1 MQVMPYTLVLGD
13 NEISN
18 CDAAIVVEG
27 VEVFRLRDRDR
38 DGKLIV
44 DFDLREP
51 DGKRIAK
58 IAKNYVAHAAEG
70 YEHQNRPGVS
80 EVVETHTG
88 RVLAR
93 VEEVA
98 PRRVRVTGTFCV
110 EGLTVEITGT
120 GVLLGTNLISGC
132 RITGFGKAIEF
143 DRKRLGIG
151 VGHPS

>member
-1 MQVMPYTLVLGD
+1 MEVTPYTLVLGD

-44 DFDLREP
+44 DFDLRGA

-70 YEHQNRPGVS
+70 YEHQNRTGVS
-80 EVVETHTG
+80 EVIQKQTG
-88 RVLAR
+88 RVVAK
-93 VEEVA
+93 VEELA

-110 EGLTVEITGT
+110 EGLTVEITDT
-120 GVLLGTNLISGC
+120 GLLLGTNLISGC

-143 DRKRLGIG
+143 DRKHLAIG
-151 VGHPS
+151 VGRPS